1 MRDGRKR
8 LVSAECVLPGHPDKI
23 ADQIADALVDEMLSR
38 DEYGRCGCEILVNSQ
53 IVVISGE
60 FKTSANVD
68 AVRVA
73 RDTIRDIGYTDAE
86 RLGFSA
92 DGCAYIL
99 SIREQSPEIGAAVDK
114 LAASDQGVMYGYA
127 CNESESFLPLPLH
140 VARKVVGRADA
151 LRRDGTLPYLR
162 PDGKAQVTVEY
173 CADQRNVRTVVVA
186 AQHDPGVD
194 TAQVRSD
201 ITEHV
206 IAPLDIGDVDVII
219 NGLGRFVLGG
229 PAIDT
234 GVTGRKLVAD
244 TYGGVGT
251 TGGGALCGK
260 DPTKLDRTGAYYGRY
275 VAKNIVAAGLA
286 ARCQVEIAFAF
297 RKVDPVATSIET
309 FGTNKVPEEELLSLM
324 RDAFVFT
331 PAGMVD
337 ELQLRKQLYAPTA
350 ARGHFG
356 FPGYSWED
364 TSVAAYLRASSTI
377 RRGDSVAG
385 RLP

>member
-1 MRDGRKR
+1 MTKQGGSGGRR
-8 LVSAECVLPGHPDKI
+8 LVSSECVLPGHADKI
-23 ADQIADALVDEMLSR
+23 ADQIADALVDEMLSQ

-53 IVVISGE
+53 LVVISGE
-60 FKTSANVD
+60 FKTSANLD

-73 RDTIRDIGYTDAE
+73 RNTIGGIGYTDAE

-92 DGCAYIL
+92 DECAYIL
-99 SIREQSPEIGAAVDK
+99 SVRDQSPEIGAAVAK
-114 LAASDQGVMYGYA
+114 LAASDQGVIYGYA
-127 CNESESFLPLPLH
+127 CSESDSFLPLPLH
-140 VARKVVGRADA
+140 LARKVVARLDTV
-151 LRRDGTLPYLR
+151 RRDGTLPYLR

-173 CADQRNVRTVVVA
+173 CGNERRIRTVVVA
-186 AQHDPGVD
+186 AQHDPDVD
-194 TAQVRSD
+194 MMQVRND
-201 ITEHV
+201 LTEHV
-206 IAPLDIGDVDVII
+206 IAPLDLAHGDVEVII

-234 GVTGRKLVAD
+234 GVTGRKLAAD
-244 TYGGVGT
+244 TYGGIGR

-297 RKVDPVATSIET
+297 GKVDPVATSIET
-309 FGTNKVPEEELLSLM
+309 FGTNRVPEDEILALV

-337 ELQLRKQLYAPTA
+337 ELNLRKPVYSPTA

-356 FPGYSWED
+356 DPGYSWED
-364 TSVAAYLRASSTI
+364 TSVAARLRAASTI
-377 RRGDSVAG
+377 
-385 RLP
+385 

>member
-1 MRDGRKR
+1 MTKQGGGGRVR
-8 LVSAECVLPGHPDKI
+8 LVSAECVLPGHADKI
-23 ADQIADALVDEMLSR
+23 ADQIADALVDEMLSQ

-53 IVVISGE
+53 LVVISGE
-60 FKTSANVD
+60 FKTSANLD

-73 RDTIRDIGYTDAE
+73 RNTIGGIGYTDAE
-86 RLGFSA
+86 RLGFGA
-92 DGCAYIL
+92 DECAYLL
-99 SIREQSPEIGAAVDK
+99 SVRDQSPEIEAAVAK
-114 LAASDQGVMYGYA
+114 LAASDQGVIYGYA
-127 CNESESFLPLPLH
+127 CSESDSFLPLPLH
-140 VARKVVGRADA
+140 LARTVVTRVDTV
-151 LRRDGTLPYLR
+151 RRDGTLPYLR

-173 CADQRNVRTVVVA
+173 RGNERRIRTVVVA
-186 AQHDPGVD
+186 AQHDPDVD
-194 TAQVRSD
+194 MMQVRND

-206 IAPLDIGDVDVII
+206 ISPLDLAHGDVEVII

-234 GVTGRKLVAD
+234 GVTGRKLAAD
-244 TYGGVGT
+244 TYGGIGR

-297 RKVDPVATSIET
+297 GKVDPVATSIET
-309 FGTNKVPEEELLSLM
+309 FGTNRVPEDEILALV

-331 PAGMVD
+331 PTGMVD
-337 ELQLRKQLYAPTA
+337 ELNLRKPIYAPTA

-356 FPGYSWED
+356 DPGYSWEE
-364 TSVAAYLRASSTI
+364 TSVAAHLRAASTI
-377 RRGDSVAG
+377 
-385 RLP
+385 